1 MWEEESRWRQSK
13 EKEVNNISDDSEV
26 KKTTAVNVSKIVEN
40 IVSILQVRLSSWK
53 KMLRVV
59 ARVIKF
65 TKILRGKLNKISQI
79 EMLLVQDLKQAE
91 IVILKLYQKVEFKD
105 AYRILSEVKTS
116 EGHKLKNKLERLNP
130 FMDKNSLIRV
140 GCRLRKS
147 SLEFGAVHPVLLSKT
162 GNLTKMIVR

>member
-1 MWEEESRWRQSK
+1 M
-13 EKEVNNISDDSEV
+13 
-26 KKTTAVNVSKIVEN
+26 
-40 IVSILQVRLSSWK
+40 SILQIRLPSWK

-79 EMLLVQDLKQAE
+79 EMLLVEDLKQAE

-130 FMDKNSLIRV
+130 FMDKI
-140 GCRLRKS
+140 
-147 SLEFGAVHPVLLSKT
+147 
-162 GNLTKMIVR
+162 I